1 MASGRFVDP
10 MTLLRVTPLVT
21 STAAVMFS
29 VDQYLFLDNLLAPPH
44 REQMNELVPSYYKT
58 FFRKGIWV
66 IMTAYPLSIA
76 TGIANVYRS
85 SGGTTVAAKLSDGNN
100 GAGRW
105 YAAGAALAFAHY
117 AFVPSIMYKVQALFE
132 GEGKGEGEQGPQA
145 VAGRPPGEVGAGG
158 CALVALLRDGL
169 PQVSWA
175 PVKKGWVGV

>member
-29 VDQYLFLDNLLAPPH
+29 IDQYLFLDNFLAPAH
-44 REQMNELVPSYYKT
+44 RERANELVPSYFKT
-58 FFRKGIWV
+58 FFRKGIWI

-76 TGIANVYRS
+76 TGVANVYRS
-85 SGGTTVAAKLSDGNN
+85 SGGTAAAKLN

-132 GEGKGEGEQGPQA
+132 GEGKGEGNKDLKRWLDVHLVRSVLVDVPSWLCFA
-145 VAGRPPGEVGAGG
+145 TACLKSLGA
-158 CALVALLRDGL
+158 
-169 PQVSWA
+169 Q
-175 PVKKGWVGV
+175 